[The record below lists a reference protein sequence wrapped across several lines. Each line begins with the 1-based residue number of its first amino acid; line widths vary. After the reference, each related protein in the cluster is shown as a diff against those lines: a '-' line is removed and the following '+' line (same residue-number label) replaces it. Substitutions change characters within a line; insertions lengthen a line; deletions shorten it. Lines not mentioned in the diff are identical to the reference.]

1 MASQSKA
8 EFFIKMHTPQVDGL
22 SSRCLENKE
31 CLKNKIEKSLK
42 THKISLIISLSF
54 WYHFFTFFPK
64 YLKNN
69 LRISCVTILY
79 PVFFT

>member
-42 THKISLIISLSF
+42 THKI
-54 WYHFFTFFPK
+54 
-64 YLKNN
+64 KN
-69 LRISCVTILY
+69 LW
-79 PVFFT
+79 